1 MNKISPSREDPL
13 SIAVVGTGIA
23 GMSAAWLLSQKHDV
37 TVFEQNDRLGGH
49 AHTVDVVKSGHDQPV
64 DTGFIVYNEI
74 NYPNLVALFEH
85 LGVQTQASDM
95 TFSVSLE
102 QGIFEFG
109 SKDLNSV
116 FGQRSNTLKPKF
128 WSMLSDIRRFFE
140 EAQIFLSKDP
150 APLDLTLGQFL
161 DKQKYGQK
169 FIEQFIL
176 PMGAAIWSTRPE
188 EMREQ
193 PAHSFIQFFNSHGLL
208 HFKNQVPW
216 RTVTRGSRSY
226 VEKLTAEYRSR
237 VKLGNAVK
245 SVTRKLNQVEVIDS
259 NGQTATFDHVVIA
272 THGDEALNMLADP
285 DQLETE
291 LLGAFRYTDNRILL
305 HSDPALMPKRKQ
317 VWSSWNFLGT
327 KDNSV
332 SVTYWM
338 NLLQNIDDDNPLF
351 VSVNPKIDPNP
362 DLLHRSFQ
370 YQHPFFDIAA
380 WTAQRRLWNLQGQNN
395 TWFCGS
401 YFGYGFHEDALQS
414 GLAVAEELGGIERP
428 WKVKNESGRIHR
440 LPANNR
446 MAAE

>member
-1 MNKISPSREDPL
+1 MNKFSPSREDPL

-102 QGIFEFG
+102 QGVFEFG

-140 EAQIFLSKDP
+140 EAQIFLSQDL

-161 DKQKYGQK
+161 EKQKYGQK

-237 VKLGNAVK
+237 VKLGNAAK

-291 LLGAFRYTDNRILL
+291 LLGAFRYTDNRVLL

-370 YQHPFFDIAA
+370 YQHPFFEIAA

-414 GLAVAEELGGIERP
+414 GLGVAEELGGIERP

-440 LPANNR
+440 LSANSR